1 MKTFIQLSIA
11 VLLTLAYCN
20 VTIAQDLDAP
30 NNEELNNQKETQ
42 TKYHLKHIALFQTYL
57 VYLKKGYNIV
67 QKGLNVVADIKDG
80 TFSLDKSYI
89 GELKNVKPSI
99 ARSVK
104 ATQCLRLQAAI
115 IRDFSKVIK
124 RCRQSGMFT
133 ASEVRYLETVR
144 SNVLQRCEASIDEL
158 SDVITSG
165 RTVMRDDERLARIDR
180 ICSESQD
187 CYAFVKVFAA
197 QATTLAS
204 DRHHEAIDI
213 QHALSINGIES

>member
-1 MKTFIQLSIA
+1 MKTLIQLSIA
-11 VLLTLAYCN
+11 ILLTLTYCN
-20 VTIAQDLDAP
+20 VAIAQDLDAP

-57 VYLKKGYNIV
+57 GYLKKGYNIV
-67 QKGLNVVADIKDG
+67 QKGLKVVTDIKDG

-104 ATQCLRLQAAI
+104 AAQCLRLQSAT
-115 IRDFSKVIK
+115 IRDFNKVIK

-133 ASEVRYLETVR
+133 ASEVKYLETVR
-144 SNVLQRCEASIDEL
+144 LNVVLHCEASIDEL
-158 SDVITSG
+158 SDIITSG
-165 RTVMRDDERLARIDR
+165 KTVMRDDERLARIDR

-187 CYAFVKVFAA
+187 RYAFVKVFAA
-197 QATTLAS
+197 QTTTLAIERQH
-204 DRHHEAIDI
+204 DAIDI
-213 QHALSINGIES
+213 QHTQSLNGIES